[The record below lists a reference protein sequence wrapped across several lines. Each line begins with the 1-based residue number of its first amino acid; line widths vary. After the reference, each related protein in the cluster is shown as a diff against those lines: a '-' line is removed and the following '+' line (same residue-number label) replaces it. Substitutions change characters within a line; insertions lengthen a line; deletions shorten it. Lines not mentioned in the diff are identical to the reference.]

1 MQRIQSI
8 DILKLFAMFLVIWG
22 HCVQFMLTSN
32 HLDEPAFVYIYSFH
46 MPLFLMV
53 SGLFAHRSVTSAR
66 ECGTWLLVK
75 ARQLLLPCIAW
86 GLLMSFG
93 NLLLP
98 LINGTHPDKSLLS
111 TLWTNFWFL
120 KSLFICF
127 CLWYAS
133 LALLRKPWLA
143 AMVSILISQCI
154 VAQEVQW
161 SYPSFV
167 TGVLIGAHLDDL
179 RRYRTPVAL
188 TALLIGGL
196 LLLGWNKS
204 YFLIPS
210 VYTWQSSTP
219 ADCILNIAMRLY
231 RYAVNIS
238 LSLGFLALFLN
249 LDSLNTQHSTLNPQ
263 LSTLNPQLSTLNTQH
278 STLTPQHS
286 TLNYLSSLGQLTLG
300 IYIIHSL
307 IIMVRERLCPTLLCC
322 DSLNPWLF
330 NIVVAPLVAAM
341 LLLVS
346 IGITRLIMRLPHLS
360 FFFLG
365 TPWPKQQS
373 ASTGK

>member
-1 MQRIQSI
+1 MSALRCDSNPHLLMQRIQSI

-53 SGLFAHRSVTSAR
+53 SGLFAHRAVTSAR
-66 ECGTWLLVK
+66 ECGSWLLVK

-143 AMVSILISQCI
+143 ALVSILISQCI

-167 TGVLIGAHLDDL
+167 TGALIGAHLDDL
-179 RRYRTPVAL
+179 RRYRKPVAL
-188 TALLIGGL
+188 AALLIGGL

-204 YFLIPS
+204 YFSFLQFIHGNLQRPRIVFSTSPCACTVMLSISPS
-210 VYTWQSSTP
+210 VSVSSPCSSTSIP
-219 ADCILNIAMRLY
+219 
-231 RYAVNIS
+231 
-238 LSLGFLALFLN
+238 
-249 LDSLNTQHSTLNPQ
+249 STLNPQ
-263 LSTLNPQLSTLNTQH
+263 LLSTLNTQP
-278 STLTPQHS
+278 STAS
-286 TLNYLSSLGQLTLG
+286 
-300 IYIIHSL
+300 
-307 IIMVRERLCPTLLCC
+307 R
-322 DSLNPWLF
+322 
-330 NIVVAPLVAAM
+330 
-341 LLLVS
+341 
-346 IGITRLIMRLPHLS
+346 IGD
-360 FFFLG
+360 
-365 TPWPKQQS
+365 
-373 ASTGK
+373 A

>member
-53 SGLFAHRSVTSAR
+53 SGLIAHRAVTSAR
-66 ECGTWLLVK
+66 ECGSWLLVK
-75 ARQLLLPCIAW
+75 ARQLLLPCIAS

-133 LALLRKPWLA
+133 LALLRKPWLDA
-143 AMVSILISQCI
+143 LVSLLISQCI

-167 TGVLIGAHLDDL
+167 TGVLIGANLDDL
-179 RRYRTPVAL
+179 RRYRKPVAL
-188 TALLIGGL
+188 AALLIGGL

-210 VYTWQSSTP
+210 VYTWHTSAP
-219 ADCILNIAMRLY
+219 ADCILNIVMRLY

-249 LDSLNTQHSTLNPQ
+249 LDSLNTQP
-263 LSTLNPQLSTLNTQH
+263 
-278 STLTPQHS
+278 S

-360 FFFLG
+360 FFFFG
-365 TPWPKQQS
+365 TPWPKRQS

>member
-263 LSTLNPQLSTLNTQH
+263 HSTLNTQH
-278 STLTPQHS
+278 STLNTQPS

>member
-53 SGLFAHRSVTSAR
+53 SGLFAHRAVTSAR

-143 AMVSILISQCI
+143 ALVSLLISQCI

-179 RRYRTPVAL
+179 RRYRKPVAL

-249 LDSLNTQHSTLNPQ
+249 LDSLNTQHSIRRSRSFDRREKRTLNTQ
-263 LSTLNPQLSTLNTQH
+263 LLSTLNSKPSTLNR
-278 STLTPQHS
+278 LADW
-286 TLNYLSSLGQLTLG
+286 GRLTLG

-365 TPWPKQQS
+365 TPWPKRQS

>member
-53 SGLFAHRSVTSAR
+53 SGLFAHRAVTSAR
-66 ECGTWLLVK
+66 ECGSWLLVK

-143 AMVSILISQCI
+143 ALVSLLISQCI

-179 RRYRTPVAL
+179 RRYRKPVAL

-210 VYTWQSSTP
+210 VYTWQFSTP
-219 ADCILNIAMRLY
+219 ADCILNIVMRLY

-249 LDSLNTQHSTLNPQ
+249 LDSLNTQHSTLNP
-263 LSTLNPQLSTLNTQH
+263 
-278 STLTPQHS
+278 LTPLLRRGRGMS
-286 TLNYLSSLGQLTLG
+286 LNYLSSLGQLTLG
-300 IYIIHSL
+300 ISIIHSL

-365 TPWPKQQS
+365 TPWPKRQS

>member
-53 SGLFAHRSVTSAR
+53 SGLFAHRSVTLAR

-238 LSLGFLALFLN
+238 LSLGFLALFLH
-249 LDSLNTQHSTLNPQ
+249 LDSLNTQLSTFNPQ
-263 LSTLNPQLSTLNTQH
+263 LSTLNPQLSPLNSQHSTLNTQ
-278 STLTPQHS
+278 PS

>member
-53 SGLFAHRSVTSAR
+53 SGLFAHRAVTSAR

-143 AMVSILISQCI
+143 AMVSLLISQCI

-167 TGVLIGAHLDDL
+167 TGVLIGAHLNDL
-179 RRYRTPVAL
+179 RRYRKPVAL
-188 TALLIGGL
+188 AALLIGGL

-219 ADCILNIAMRLY
+219 ADCILNIVMRLY

-249 LDSLNTQHSTLNPQ
+249 LDSLNTQPST
-263 LSTLNPQLSTLNTQH
+263 SLNTQH
-278 STLTPQHS
+278 STLNR
-286 TLNYLSSLGQLTLG
+286 LADWGRLTLG

-365 TPWPKQQS
+365 SLFKLAYIDLQAERTLLWCIHRTITPRRIFNP
-373 ASTGK
+373 T

>member
-53 SGLFAHRSVTSAR
+53 SGLFAHRAVTSAR

-167 TGVLIGAHLDDL
+167 TGVLISAHLDDL
-179 RRYRTPVAL
+179 RRYRKPIAL

-249 LDSLNTQHSTLNPQ
+249 LDSLNTQH
-263 LSTLNPQLSTLNTQH
+263 STLNPQLSTLNTQH

>member
-53 SGLFAHRSVTSAR
+53 SGLFAHRAVTSAR
-66 ECGTWLLVK
+66 ECGSWLLVK

-143 AMVSILISQCI
+143 ALVSILISQCI

-167 TGVLIGAHLDDL
+167 TGALIGAHLDDL
-179 RRYRTPVAL
+179 RRYRKPVAL
-188 TALLIGGL
+188 AALLIGGL

-219 ADCILNIAMRLY
+219 ADCILNIVMRLY

-249 LDSLNTQHSTLNPQ
+249 LDSLNPQHST
-263 LSTLNPQLSTLNTQH
+263 SLNT
-278 STLTPQHS
+278 QHS
-286 TLNYLSSLGQLTLG
+286 TLNYLSFLGQLTLG

-346 IGITRLIMRLPHLS
+346 IGITRLIMRLPHMS

>member
-1 MQRIQSI
+1 
-8 DILKLFAMFLVIWG
+8 
-22 HCVQFMLTSN
+22 
-32 HLDEPAFVYIYSFH
+32 

-53 SGLFAHRSVTSAR
+53 SGLFAHRAVTSAR

-143 AMVSILISQCI
+143 ALVSILISQCI

-179 RRYRTPVAL
+179 RRYRKPVAL
-188 TALLIGGL
+188 AALLIQHCHAPVPL
-196 LLLGWNKS
+196 CCQHL
-204 YFLIPS
+204 P
-210 VYTWQSSTP
+210 QSRFP
-219 ADCILNIAMRLY
+219 RP
-231 RYAVNIS
+231 V
-238 LSLGFLALFLN
+238 
-249 LDSLNTQHSTLNPQ
+249 PQ
-263 LSTLNPQLSTLNTQH
+263 PRF
-278 STLTPQHS
+278 PQHS
-286 TLNYLSSLGQLTLG
+286 TLNTKRSTLNTQL
-300 IYIIHSL
+300 
-307 IIMVRERLCPTLLCC
+307 
-322 DSLNPWLF
+322 
-330 NIVVAPLVAAM
+330 
-341 LLLVS
+341 
-346 IGITRLIMRLPHLS
+346 
-360 FFFLG
+360 
-365 TPWPKQQS
+365 
-373 ASTGK
+373 

>member
-143 AMVSILISQCI
+143 ALVSILISQCI

-167 TGVLIGAHLDDL
+167 TGVLISAHLDDL

-219 ADCILNIAMRLY
+219 ADCILNIVMRLY

-238 LSLGFLALFLN
+238 LSLGFLSLFLN

-263 LSTLNPQLSTLNTQH
+263 HSTLNPQLSTLNSQP
-278 STLTPQHS
+278 STLNTQPS

>member
-53 SGLFAHRSVTSAR
+53 SGLFAHRAVTSAR
-66 ECGTWLLVK
+66 ECGSWLLVK

-98 LINGTHPDKSLLS
+98 FINGTHPDKSLLS

-143 AMVSILISQCI
+143 ALVSLLISQCI

-179 RRYRTPVAL
+179 RRYRKPVAL

-210 VYTWQSSTP
+210 VYTWQFSTP
-219 ADCILNIAMRLY
+219 ADCILNIVMRLY

-249 LDSLNTQHSTLNPQ
+249 LDSLNTQPST
-263 LSTLNPQLSTLNTQH
+263 SLNTQH
-278 STLTPQHS
+278 STLNR
-286 TLNYLSSLGQLTLG
+286 LADWGRLTLG

-346 IGITRLIMRLPHLS
+346 IGITQLIMRLPHMS

-365 TPWPKQQS
+365 TPWPKRQS

>member
-53 SGLFAHRSVTSAR
+53 SGLFAHRAVTSAR

-143 AMVSILISQCI
+143 ALVSLLISQCI

-167 TGVLIGAHLDDL
+167 TGVLIGAHLNDL
-179 RRYRTPVAL
+179 RRYRKPVAVA
-188 TALLIGGL
+188 ALLIGGL

-210 VYTWQSSTP
+210 VYTWQFSTP
-219 ADCILNIAMRLY
+219 ADCILNIVMRLY

-249 LDSLNTQHSTLNPQ
+249 LDSLNPQHST
-263 LSTLNPQLSTLNTQH
+263 SLNT
-278 STLTPQHS
+278 QHS

-346 IGITRLIMRLPHLS
+346 IGITRLIMRLPHMS

>member
-53 SGLFAHRSVTSAR
+53 SGLFAHRAVTSAR

-143 AMVSILISQCI
+143 ALVSLLISQCI

-167 TGVLIGAHLDDL
+167 TGVLIGAHLNDL
-179 RRYRTPVAL
+179 RRYRKPVAVA
-188 TALLIGGL
+188 ALLIGGL

-210 VYTWQSSTP
+210 VYTWQFSTP
-219 ADCILNIAMRLY
+219 ADCILNIVMRLY

-249 LDSLNTQHSTLNPQ
+249 LDSLNTQ
-263 LSTLNPQLSTLNTQH
+263 LSTLNTQH
-278 STLTPQHS
+278 STLNSKHS
-286 TLNYLSSLGQLTLG
+286 TLNSKHSTLN
-300 IYIIHSL
+300 
-307 IIMVRERLCPTLLCC
+307 LLC
-322 DSLNPWLF
+322 S
-330 NIVVAPLVAAM
+330 VAT
-341 LLLVS
+341 VS
-346 IGITRLIMRLPHLS
+346 IRGC
-360 FFFLG
+360 
-365 TPWPKQQS
+365 
-373 ASTGK
+373 ST

>member
-53 SGLFAHRSVTSAR
+53 SGLFAHRAVTSAR

-143 AMVSILISQCI
+143 ALVSLLISQCI

-167 TGVLIGAHLDDL
+167 TGVLIGAHLNDL
-179 RRYRTPVAL
+179 RRYRKPVAVA
-188 TALLIGGL
+188 ALLIGGL

-210 VYTWQSSTP
+210 VYTWQFSTP
-219 ADCILNIAMRLY
+219 ADCILNIVMRLY

-249 LDSLNTQHSTLNPQ
+249 LDSLNTQ
-263 LSTLNPQLSTLNTQH
+263 LSTLNTQH
-278 STLTPQHS
+278 STLNSKHSTLNSKHS

-365 TPWPKQQS
+365 TSWPKQQS